1 MPLSGERYDAFI
13 KRAIRCL
20 YQGSDASI
28 KILPRE
34 RCLYQVRRARCSA
47 PAVRAI
53 DIGRWSGSTA
63 QDPDLAP
70 AERHARRHQLL
81 AGVMPE
87 AYAPLSKVAR
97 VCRILG
103 DQMDALASFWASLAS
118 SGGVHSVPVNGDFSP
133 MHAWPADPTGV

>member
-1 MPLSGERYDAFI
+1 MPLSRERYAASI
-13 KRAIRCL
+13 KGAMPLSRY
-20 YQGSDASI
+20 YQESDASI
-28 KILPRE
+28 KSG
-34 RCLYQVRRARCSA
+34 ARGA

-70 AERHARRHQLL
+70 AEMHARRHQLL

-103 DQMDALASFWASLAS
+103 DQMDALASFWAGLAS